1 MLNSV
6 LRKADIVVYT
16 LNQETANDFE
26 YIVKVLRKM
35 ESQGE
40 RKKKVI
46 CVSSLL
52 TWNSQRGLNSKINVE
67 NLDKRNST
75 QFYLLQLENL
85 CLDLNNLQNN
95 IDSYVISAGVV
106 YGNGEGELFSYFK
119 RALEQV

>member
-75 QFYLLQLENL
+75 QFYLL
-85 CLDLNNLQNN
+85 
-95 IDSYVISAGVV
+95 
-106 YGNGEGELFSYFK
+106 
-119 RALEQV
+119 